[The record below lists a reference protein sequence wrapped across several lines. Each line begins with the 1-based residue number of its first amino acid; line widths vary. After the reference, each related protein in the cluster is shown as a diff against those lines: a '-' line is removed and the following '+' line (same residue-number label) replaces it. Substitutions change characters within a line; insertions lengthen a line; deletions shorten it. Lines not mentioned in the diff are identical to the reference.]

1 MTSNIDNGKLSLNAC
16 RGFLER
22 WWGGRM
28 ADNIRVIKGIKGNL
42 GALFDIYED

>member
-1 MTSNIDNGKLSLNAC
+1 MRSSIENGKLSVSQC
-16 RGFLER
+16 RNHLDH

-28 ADNIRVIKGIKGNL
+28 ADNIRIIKGVKNNL